1 MSVRMKSPAA
11 GFTMVELMVTLAVL
25 AVLIALASPSFA
37 DYFERYRLRSAVD
50 DALNVFGQARQAAVE
65 EDRNV
70 QVTVDAAAWCLGALQ
85 ATEPAEGTLVPEAPG
100 SCDCGAPVTNCTV
113 GGEPLVVT
121 GAGRPG
127 VTVSAAGVPF
137 VYDSKGGTLVD
148 LATTPQINF
157 LSSSQRY
164 GLNVQVNALGQ
175 ARACVPSGK
184 RHIPGYQPCI

>member
-1 MSVRMKSPAA
+1 MSARIKRPTA
-11 GFTMVELMVTLAVL
+11 GFTMIELMVTLAVL
-25 AVLIALASPSFA
+25 AILIALASPSFA

-65 EDRNV
+65 ADRNV
-70 QVTVDAAAWCLGALQ
+70 EITVDTAAWCLGALQ
-85 ATEPAEGTLVPEAPG
+85 ATEPTSGALASEDPG
-100 SCDCGAPVTNCTV
+100 PCNCGAPATDCTV
-113 GGEPLVVT
+113 GGEPLIVN

-127 VTVSAAGVPF
+127 VAVSAVGVPF

-148 LATTPQINF
+148 LSATPQINF

-164 GLNVQVNALGQ
+164 GLSVQVNALGQ

-184 RHIPGYQPCI
+184 RPIPGYQPCT